1 MVYVRSSNRP
11 PSPTF
16 SDLSSTVSLRTQKQ
30 VENLSK
36 NSETFFSK
44 QAKKLSDNAW
54 DEIER
59 REKERVE
66 KLSWPVTE
74 SLDYT
79 TELENIQ
86 DFSSHDLFSVKIEN
100 NKIICNDISY
110 ENDND
115 FYEKILLT
123 VVHDTLLVI
132 FVQNEIGEVKII
144 LFSANAFRVKFL
156 QPDDDPYFSDSL
168 IFSKKQT
175 IPTEDDTFFAI
186 TKLEFQESTGHL
198 LAVTEHK
205 GIPKIIVYKLD
216 LNSWKQKIQE
226 SIEESQ
232 EKSSETEISLLDS
245 DNFLPPEIIF
255 ERLPEADAKFENLSQ
270 KMASRYAKLHIYLSR
285 CYETKFELPEKTVR
299 EKVVAWFL
307 NEKQIGLCWMHE
319 WPNKVFFVDFVQKVA
334 KKGQAEQ
341 KTNSIVLVD
350 DIKSISINDE
360 NKSQIACLCGLER
373 SLIFVYQNSDLLT
386 VVKGKNTITSTI
398 FSKDSLLVSYRDN
411 SIVSYKLPNI
421 PDKSNPLAVTMS
433 VLQNPIEK
441 IIKKVFP
448 QDEEDDKQFEII
460 PLSGTP
466 YYLYDSS
473 NQALLIGHDQIQKLK
488 TSNEFDKQSIRR
500 VQVIL
505 STENVCEFHVLF
517 ANENLY
523 TYRLL
528 L

>member
-186 TKLEFQESTGHL
+186 TKLEFQESTGYL

-255 ERLPEADAKFENLSQ
+255 ERLPESFSFLSVQ
-270 KMASRYAKLHIYLSR
+270 ATRLYR
-285 CYETKFELPEKTVR
+285 NTKK
-299 EKVVAWFL
+299 
-307 NEKQIGLCWMHE
+307 
-319 WPNKVFFVDFVQKVA
+319 
-334 KKGQAEQ
+334 
-341 KTNSIVLVD
+341 
-350 DIKSISINDE
+350 
-360 NKSQIACLCGLER
+360 
-373 SLIFVYQNSDLLT
+373 
-386 VVKGKNTITSTI
+386 
-398 FSKDSLLVSYRDN
+398 
-411 SIVSYKLPNI
+411 
-421 PDKSNPLAVTMS
+421 
-433 VLQNPIEK
+433 
-441 IIKKVFP
+441 
-448 QDEEDDKQFEII
+448 
-460 PLSGTP
+460 
-466 YYLYDSS
+466 
-473 NQALLIGHDQIQKLK
+473 
-488 TSNEFDKQSIRR
+488 
-500 VQVIL
+500 
-505 STENVCEFHVLF
+505 
-517 ANENLY
+517 
-523 TYRLL
+523 
-528 L
+528 